1 MRCPPAAWLE
11 TLLPDKTAFTRPFW
25 RGPRLVLVHLSPLV
39 LARFLLV
46 GIVQDFPMA
55 LRGVR
60 VLEFAGLA
68 PGPFCGMMLA
78 DLGASVTR

>member
-1 MRCPPAAWLE
+1 M
-11 TLLPDKTAFTRPFW
+11 
-25 RGPRLVLVHLSPLV
+25 